1 MRAVLSGFAWA
12 LIALLLLADC
22 GDEADARR
30 DGSSAGDEDDA
41 SGRPPVPNETAR

>member
-30 DGSSAGDEDDA
+30 DGGGDEVRP
-41 SGRPPVPNETAR
+41 SGPNETAR

>member
-30 DGSSAGDEDDA
+30 DGGSTGDEVRP
-41 SGRPPVPNETAR
+41 SGPNETAR